1 MAAPLPAVPQ
11 QRVSSGRCAT
21 PSGVP
26 PDSAEELEIHKTAPG
41 PLVPSNDETDTTA
54 RTTPS
59 LSPVAPTLSPSGAP
73 RPVPRPGTPVRRP
86 DSGPARIVP
95 KPGPAP
101 RRPAAAA
108 SVSVPAQAGAEP
120 VVQRIDVAPDAA
132 LDRADE
138 VLDELLDS
146 GRAPGQVL
154 VLTTGAAHP
163 WQRHEE
169 SFGAEP
175 YWAQLDEAGDV
186 FYADAAACRP
196 VRREVVIL
204 VVNGG
209 AVADVEQ
216 AHARAHA
223 HATSLLVVCGLAG

>member
-1 MAAPLPAVPQ
+1 V
-11 QRVSSGRCAT
+11 RCAT

-41 PLVPSNDETDTTA
+41 PRVPSNDETETAA

-59 LSPVAPTLSPSGAP
+59 MTSAAPTLNSSAAP
-73 RPVPRPGTPVRRP
+73 RPIPRPGPPTRHPA
-86 DSGPARIVP
+86 SGPARIIP

-101 RRPAAAA
+101 RRPAAPAA
-108 SVSVPAQAGAEP
+108 PAVEI
-120 VVQRIDVAPDAA
+120 QRIAAGPDTA
-132 LDRADE
+132 LERADD
-138 VLDELLDS
+138 VLDLLLEA

-154 VLTTGAAHP
+154 VLTTGEPHP
-163 WQRHEE
+163 WQQHEQT
-169 SFGAEP
+169 FGADR
-175 YWAQLDEAGDV
+175 YWAQLDEAQDV

-209 AVADVEQ
+209 GPAVLDQ
-216 AHARAHA
+216 ALKAAEGR
-223 HATSLLVVCGLAG
+223 ATSLLVVCGG

>member
-54 RTTPS
+54 RTSPS
-59 LSPVAPTLSPSGAP
+59 LSPVAPTLSSPNAP
-73 RPVPRPGTPVRRP
+73 RPVPRPGPPVRRP
-86 DSGPARIVP
+86 DAGPARIVP

-101 RRPAAAA
+101 RRPAA
-108 SVSVPAQAGAEP
+108 PQIE
-120 VVQRIDVAPDAA
+120 VQRIAAGPEAA

-138 VLDELLDS
+138 FLDELLDA

-154 VLTTGAAHP
+154 VLTTGGRHP
-163 WQRHEE
+163 WQQHEE
-169 SFGAEP
+169 SFGAER
-175 YWAQLDEAGDV
+175 YWAQLDEAQDV
-186 FYADAAACRP
+186 FYADVTGCRP

-204 VVNGG
+204 VLNGG
-209 AVADVEQ
+209 APAVVER
-216 AHARAHA
+216 AEATARD
-223 HATSLLVVCGLAG
+223 HATSLLVVCGGAR

>member
-1 MAAPLPAVPQ
+1 M
-11 QRVSSGRCAT
+11 
-21 PSGVP
+21 P

-59 LSPVAPTLSPSGAP
+59 LSPVAPTLSSSGAP
-73 RPVPRPGTPVRRP
+73 RPVPRPGPPVRRP
-86 DSGPARIVP
+86 DAGPARIIP

-101 RRPAAAA
+101 RRPAAPE
-108 SVSVPAQAGAEP
+108 VE
-120 VVQRIDVAPDAA
+120 VQRIDVAPGAA

-138 VLDELLDS
+138 VLDGLLDA

-154 VLTTGAAHP
+154 VLTTGSPHP
-163 WQRHEE
+163 WQQHEE
-169 SFGAEP
+169 SFGAER
-175 YWAQLDEAGDV
+175 YWAQLDEAQDV
-186 FYADAAACRP
+186 FYADAVGCRP

-209 AVADVEQ
+209 EAANVEQ
-216 AHARAHA
+216 AYASARG
-223 HATSLLVVCGLAG
+223 HATSLLVVCGGAR